1 MAAYNLLQGARSS
14 TLLNAGTLAAGTYVG
29 GSSFDLGASVPLFVT
44 FEIEANANGTP
55 SGNKQLM
62 LFLQWSLDNT
72 NFQTGPTSGT
82 TTTEEPDLDFV
93 GALPM
98 NDTNDHRKFFVV
110 YPKARYCKPVLKND
124 LGVALASGNVY
135 RADLAGVSA

>member
-1 MAAYNLLQGARSS
+1 MTVHNLIQSARSAS
-14 TLLNAGTLAAGTYVG
+14 LLNAATLAAGTYVA
-29 GSSFDLGASVPLFVT
+29 GSVIDLSIDIPLFIT

-55 SGNKQLM
+55 SGNKQLV

-82 TTTEEPDLDFV
+82 TTTEEADLDWG

-110 YPKARYCKPVLKND
+110 YPKGRYVRPILKND
-124 LGVALASGNVY
+124 LGVALTSGNVY
-135 RADLAGVSA
+135 RADWTGEST

>member
-1 MAAYNLLQGARSS
+1 MTTHNLAQGARSS
-14 TLLNAGTLAAGTYVG
+14 SLLTAGTLAAATYIA
-29 GSSFDLGASVPLFVT
+29 GSTIDLGASVPLMIT
-44 FEIEANANGTP
+44 FEVEANANGTP
-55 SGNKQLM
+55 SGNKQLV

-82 TTTEEPDLDFV
+82 TATEEADLDFA

-98 NDTNDHRKFFVV
+98 NDTNDHRKMFVV

-124 LGVALASGNVY
+124 LGVALTSGAVY
-135 RADLAGVSA
+135 RADWTGASA